1 MHPILFEWGP
11 IRIGSY
17 GVLLALAFGS
27 AILITNREF
36 RRNALDTVLAWD
48 IYLLAIVGGLVGS
61 RLLYIFENFADFFRN
76 PAPYL
81 FSATGF
87 SVIGGYT
94 LAIFLC
100 WIRIRREDQ
109 PFLKIADLCAPG
121 LAVGYAVGR
130 LGCIAAGDGCYG
142 VPTLSWVGMTFPNG
156 LVPTLASQNQLLA
169 RRFMERFPGQ
179 PVPVD
184 IPVHPTPLYE
194 SLSSFALLAILLAFR
209 WRIGPGRRFATF
221 LVWFGAA
228 RFSVEF
234 IRLNPVMWE
243 GLTSGQLGSL
253 MLMALSLLVLAVGG
267 STASSPSPGT
277 DPTGPGGPADTA
289 ADSTGPTTPH
299 AAAPVTATPARTTDP
314 SGGPPPP
321 PAAGATT
328 SPDAGKAGATAR
340 ELPADPPTPTRA
352 TPGAGPEPATA
363 ADLPPRPP
371 PAGPAA

>member
-61 RLLYIFENFADFFRN
+61 RLLYIVENFADFLRN
-76 PAPYL
+76 PVPYL

-87 SVIGGYT
+87 SVIGGYV
-94 LAIFLC
+94 LAISLC

-109 PFLKIADLCAPG
+109 PFLKIADLCSPG

-142 VPTLSWVGMTFPNG
+142 IPTLSWCGMTFPHG
-156 LVPTLASQNQLLA
+156 LVPTLAAQNQLLVK
-169 RRFMERFPGQ
+169 RFMERFPGQ

-194 SLSSFALLAILLAFR
+194 SLSAFALLAVLLAFR
-209 WRIGPGRRFATF
+209 WRIGPGRRFAAF
-221 LVWFGAA
+221 LAWFGAA
-228 RFSVEF
+228 RFAVEF
-234 IRLNPVMWE
+234 IRLNPAMW
-243 GLTSGQLGSL
+243 GGFTSGQLGSIG
-253 MLMALSLLVLAVGG
+253 LMALSLLVLAVGD
-267 STASSPSPGT
+267 TTSPSPAPEAVT
-277 DPTGPGGPADTA
+277 TGPGGPAD
-289 ADSTGPTTPH
+289 
-299 AAAPVTATPARTTDP
+299 
-314 SGGPPPP
+314 
-321 PAAGATT
+321 
-328 SPDAGKAGATAR
+328 
-340 ELPADPPTPTRA
+340 
-352 TPGAGPEPATA
+352 PGAGPAGPTALPVAGPGTISPDLSPDHGEVPPPTPAAPGQPPGNPPPGTGTA
-363 ADLPPRPP
+363 DSPRQPP
-371 PAGPAA
+371 PARPTP